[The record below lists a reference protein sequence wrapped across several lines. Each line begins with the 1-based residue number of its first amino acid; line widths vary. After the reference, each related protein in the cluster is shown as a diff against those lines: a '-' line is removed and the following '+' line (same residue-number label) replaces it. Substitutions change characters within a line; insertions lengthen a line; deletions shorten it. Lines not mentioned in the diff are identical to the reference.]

1 MHTGEFVL
9 IPRQMSANEQPQI
22 AELLNNKNVREKAKQ
37 ISLLQRSKSPP
48 APSTKQQDTQQQNDN
63 ILEKIKDEL
72 NETRDDKIDTKV
84 SRERV
89 LRDNKHL
96 DRKKFEKASIILEKI
111 EESESLSL
119 DQTSRLKVNKSSTEI
134 FVADFLYDLQQTT
147 SKLSLEHYKASHV
160 KQLNKLYTKGS
171 AGFGSIAN
179 LKKGSGLP
187 RSKVVQYLQSK
198 APYTKYKQFR
208 KTFPRLKAV
217 AYRINE
223 IWSVDVAYMDKL
235 AQQNNGVKYSLVGV
249 DVLSRYLRVQPMKA
263 LYAKDAVEAFKKMIK
278 QKKPERVWTD
288 KGSEF
293 SGEFKKFCEKKEIH
307 LYTTENATKSAFAER
322 NIRSLKNTIHKYLGE
337 NWTWTYINEL
347 PQFVNTIN
355 SRVNRVTQLAFN
367 KNFKKH
373 EPFSISLVISTKK
386 YKPKY
391 EEGDL
396 VRIAKPDEI
405 FRKGYKQNYTDEVF
419 RIFKVATLSPPTYN
433 LIDANNVIIEGKFYE
448 PELVQVNVIPVE
460 D

>member
-1 MHTGEFVL
+1 MQKTKSNRLARG
-9 IPRQMSANEQPQI
+9 QI
-22 AELLNNKNVREKAKQ
+22 
-37 ISLLQRSKSPP
+37 
-48 APSTKQQDTQQQNDN
+48 
-63 ILEKIKDEL
+63 
-72 NETRDDKIDTKV
+72 
-84 SRERV
+84 
-89 LRDNKHL
+89 
-96 DRKKFEKASIILEKI
+96 
-111 EESESLSL
+111 
-119 DQTSRLKVNKSSTEI
+119 TS
-134 FVADFLYDLQQTT
+134 
-147 SKLSLEHYKASHV
+147 SHV
-160 KQLNKLYTKGS
+160 KQLNKSYTKGS
-171 AGFGSIAN
+171 AAFGSIAN
-179 LKKGSGLP
+179 LKKASGLP

-223 IWSVDVAYMDKL
+223 IWSVDVAYMDKI
-235 AQQNNGVKYSLVGV
+235 AQHNNGVKYLLVAV

-293 SGEFKKFCEKKEIH
+293 KGEIKTFCEKKEIH
-307 LYTTENATKSAFAER
+307 LYTTENETKSAFAER
-322 NIRSLKNTIHKYLGE
+322 NIQSLKNIIHKYLEE
-337 NWTWTYINEL
+337 NWTWTYIKEL

-355 SRVNRVTQLAFN
+355 SRVNRVTQHAPN
-367 KNFKKH
+367 KTFKKH
-373 EPFSISLVISTKK
+373 EPFLISLAISTKK
-386 YKPKY
+386 YKLKH
-391 EEGDL
+391 EEGEL

-419 RIFKVATLSPPTYN
+419 TVFKVATLSPPTYN